1 MTVRVAC
8 GGYEVD
14 GLGSAR
20 LAVRVGLDTTCLSP
34 QLGVRAAVAEGLVLC
49 VDWQGGGAP

>member
-20 LAVRVGLDTTCLSP
+20 LAVRVGLDLNCFSTL
-34 QLGVRAAVAEGLVLC
+34 LGVRVAAAEGLV
-49 VDWQGGGAP
+49 